1 MRFVRKGDTVEV
13 LAGNERGKRGKIL
26 RVMPAKARVVVQG
39 VNLRWKHLRKSQ
51 KTPQGGRIRRES
63 ALPISNVMLVD
74 EASGERTRVGF
85 RGEGRT
91 KVRISRATGREIGA
105 AAPGE
110 RKKKGG
116 RKPAPA
122 PEKKE

>member
-26 RVMPAKARVVVQG
+26 RVIPAKARVVVQG

-51 KTPQGGRIRRES
+51 KMPQGGRIRRES
-63 ALPISNVMLVD
+63 ALPIGNVMLVD
-74 EASGERTRVGF
+74 EASGECTRVGF

-110 RKKKGG
+110 KKKGG
-116 RKPAPA
+116 RKPAAA